1 MDRIIMHIDVNNAF
15 LSWTA
20 IDLLN
25 HGSKYDIREGYAV
38 IGGDEQARRGI
49 VLAKSMSAKKMGVVT
64 AETLYS
70 ARKKCPALRVYPPNY
85 KWYQYMSHSLFQL
98 LSKYSPDIEVVS
110 IDECYL
116 DYTKVKNLYGD
127 PYEFAKKIQKEILDT
142 LKFTVNIGI
151 AENKLCAKMASDFTK
166 PYKIHT
172 LYLSEVPEKMWSL
185 PIGKLFGIGKKTSA
199 KLIDLGIK
207 TIGDLAHEEVSFL
220 YPYFKNQAG
229 HMIDS
234 ANGKND
240 TPVVSEASIP
250 KGISN
255 STTLSRDIKNKEEL
269 QKIIIT
275 IADNVSIALRKEK
288 QYAHVVG
295 VTLKDNFFK
304 TTSHQK
310 KLKNAT
316 DVTSEIR
323 ATALELFQ
331 DMYHGQAIRLV
342 GVRLDQLE
350 TKTNYQ
356 ISLFENMEQREDSKK
371 LDQTLDQLKE
381 KYGHEVI
388 QNGLSNTRKIRRKY

>member
-1 MDRIIMHIDVNNAF
+1 MERVIMHIDVNNAF

-20 IDLLN
+20 LDLLN
-25 HGSKYDIREGYAV
+25 HGSKYDIRDGYAV
-38 IGGDEQARRGI
+38 IGGDEQARHGI
-49 VLAKSMSAKKMGVVT
+49 VLAKSMAAKRMGVVT

-70 ARKKCPALRVYPPNY
+70 ARKKCPSLRVYPPNY
-85 KWYQYMSHSLFQL
+85 KWYQHMSKSLFQL
-98 LSKYSPDIEVVS
+98 LSAYSPDIEVVS

-116 DYTKVKNLYGD
+116 DYTKVKSLYGD
-127 PYEFAKKIQKEILDT
+127 PYEFAKKLQKEILDT

-172 LYLSEVPEKMWSL
+172 LYVSEVPDKMWPL

-199 KLIDLGIK
+199 KLIELGIT
-207 TIGDLAHEEVSFL
+207 TIGSLAHTDVETL
-220 YPYFKNQAG
+220 YPYFKNQARS
-229 HMIDS
+229 MIFH
-234 ANGKND
+234 ANGMD
-240 TPVVSEASIP
+240 ESEVVSETSIP

-255 STTLSRDIKNKEEL
+255 STTLSRDIKNREEL
-269 QKIIIT
+269 EKIIVT
-275 IADNVSIALRKEK
+275 IADNVSIALRKEN

-295 VTLKDNFFK
+295 VVLKDNFFK

-316 DVTSEIR
+316 NVTNEIR
-323 ATALELFQ
+323 MVALELFEE
-331 DMYHGQAIRLV
+331 MYHGQAVRLV

-350 TKTNYQ
+350 KKTNYQ
-356 ISLFENMEQREDSKK
+356 ISLFENMDQREDFTK

-381 KYGHEVI
+381 KYGHEI
-388 QNGLSNTRKIRRKY
+388 IKNGLSNTRKIHRKY

>member
-1 MDRIIMHIDVNNAF
+1 MGRIIMHIDVNNAF

-38 IGGDEQARRGI
+38 IGGDPKARHGI
-49 VLAKSMSAKKMGVVT
+49 VLAKSMSAKRMGVVT

-70 ARKKCPALRVYPPNY
+70 AKKKCPALRIYPPNY
-85 KWYQYMSHSLFQL
+85 EWYQKMSRAMFSLL
-98 LSKYSPDIEVVS
+98 RKYSPDLEIVS

-127 PYEFAKKIQKEILDT
+127 PYEFASKIQKEIYDT

-172 LYLSEVPEKMWSL
+172 LYSNEIKEKMWPL

-199 KLIDLGIK
+199 KLINLGIT
-207 TIGDLAHEEVSFL
+207 TIEDLAHQEVSSL
-220 YPYFKNQAG
+220 YPYFKNQAK
-229 HMIDS
+229 HMIEI
-234 ANGKND
+234 ANGID
-240 TPVVSEASIP
+240 SSPVVSEDSIP

-255 STTLSRDIKNKEEL
+255 STTLSRDIKNREEL
-269 QKIIIT
+269 KKIIVS

-288 QYAHVVG
+288 QYAYVVG
-295 VTLKDNFFK
+295 VMLKDNFFK

-316 DVTSEIR
+316 DLTSEIR
-323 ATALELFQ
+323 ATALELFNE
-331 DMYHGQAIRLV
+331 MYHGESIRLV
-342 GVRLDQLE
+342 GVRLDQLV
-350 TKTNYQ
+350 TQTSHQ
-356 ISLFENMEQREDSKK
+356 ISLFENIEQREDSKK
-371 LDQTLDQLKE
+371 LDTTIDTLKE
-381 KYGHEVI
+381 KYGHEI
-388 QNGLSNTRKIRRKY
+388 IKNGLSNTRKIRRKY